1 MTGTVDQRTPRS
13 GPHTARASLLL
24 GLKADAAEAAARPL
38 IALAEAE
45 RDTRGKAVDTPAD
58 LLRLAHAYLM
68 LGRPEGAVRVAR
80 RLIALDPREGTAPAI
95 LFSHGTA
102 AEREQAAMHL
112 AGTATDPALRGAA
125 LRALRALGHTAFS
138 HLEWSAGRLQGFA
151 TWPAGATAT
160 LVFLTPEGQE
170 SWALDPQDD
179 HPFATPFGRAATVDL
194 SLPPADAHVFVR
206 VGHQQFGLLRQ
217 TAPEPIPTRRV
228 SAPQDGRGDRLTILI
243 PVHDD
248 AAATQ
253 RCIESVLAHRPTHDT
268 RIVLVADDPPDAGL
282 RAYLAEL
289 SAPHLEILDNPLNL
303 GFVRSVNRGI
313 AAIPHGDILLLNAD
327 TVLPA
332 RFAERLRAAAYG
344 ADDIGTV
351 VPLSNNGEFVSL
363 PVPFRTNPLPD
374 PKELARIDA
383 SAERANGGLVIDLPS
398 GIGFCLY
405 ITRRCLDD
413 VGHLSGGWGRG
424 YLEDAD
430 FCLRARAFGWR
441 NVCAADLYVGHEG
454 TRSFKGEKRG
464 LVVRNLK
471 RLGAAFPTYEAA
483 CGSFVAADP
492 LRSVRAAIEAD
503 LPPDPRPVRLLVHGP
518 NLADAADA
526 LLRARAEAEG
536 GPVLRAE
543 LKGRPGAWHL
553 WLSASDSGFPQN
565 LRFDLMR
572 PEGMSALTA
581 DLARRPLARI
591 EVLGQEAL
599 PDALWQSL
607 CGLGV
612 AIEVRIHA
620 LRVRPGTTARFWPA
634 FAEPAITAVL
644 PAHEQIATAVRGQR
658 LVLPW
663 KVKDA
668 AGPFRTIARATV
680 PLSDA
685 PVGLL
690 LPHPEA
696 RAHGLVR
703 ALALAL
709 AAAGA
714 GNAMFVFGSSLDD
727 RALGSLSDLVV
738 LGRVPAHEAADLMA
752 ALEIGRIVIADR
764 EGLGHPLAMAA
775 GRSDLPCAFFGVGTG
790 AVGDLVLAPDMANSE
805 AVQYILDWIRSLP
818 PR

>member
-1 MTGTVDQRTPRS
+1 MDQPAPRA
-13 GPHTARASLLL
+13 GPQAARGSLLL
-24 GLKADAAEAAARPL
+24 GQKADALEAAARPL

-45 RDTRGKAVDTPAD
+45 RDDRAKAVDEPAD

-68 LGRPEGAVRVAR
+68 LGRPGGALRAAR
-80 RLIALDPREGTAPAI
+80 RLIALDPRDASAAAI

-102 AEREQAAMHL
+102 DEREQAAARL
-112 AGTATDPALRGAA
+112 AGTATDPGLRGTA
-125 LRALRALGHTAFS
+125 LRALRAMGHAAFA
-138 HLEWSAGRLQGFA
+138 HLEWSAGRLHGFA
-151 TWPAGATAT
+151 TWPAGLTAS
-160 LVFLTPEGQE
+160 LVFLTPDGQE

-179 HPFATPFGRAATVDL
+179 HPFADPFGQAAEIDL
-194 SLPPADAHVFVR
+194 SLPPADAHVFVSIGGR
-206 VGHQQFGLLRQ
+206 RYGLVRQ
-217 TAPEPIPTRRV
+217 TAPEPTPARRAP
-228 SAPQDGRGDRLTILI
+228 APQAGQGEQLTILI

-253 RCIESVLAHRPTHDT
+253 RCIESVMAHRPAIDT
-268 RIVLVADDPPDAGL
+268 RILLVADDPPDEAL
-282 RAYLAEL
+282 RAYLAGL

-313 AAIPHGDILLLNAD
+313 AAIPRGDILLLNAD

-363 PVPFRTNPLPD
+363 PVPFRANPLPD
-374 PKELARIDA
+374 ANLLARIDA
-383 SAERANGGLVIDLPS
+383 SAERANGGMVIDLPS

-441 NVCAADLYVGHEG
+441 NVCAADVYVGHEG

-471 RLGAAFPTYEAA
+471 RLGAAFPAYEAA

-492 LRSVRAAIEAD
+492 LRGVRAAIEAD
-503 LPPDPRPVRLLVHGP
+503 LPPDGRPMRLLVHGP
-518 NLADAADA
+518 SLADTADA
-526 LLRARAEAEG
+526 LLHEPAAAAAA
-536 GPVLRAE
+536 PVLRAE
-543 LKGRPGAWHL
+543 LKGRPGAWRLH
-553 WLSASDSGFPQN
+553 LSAVDGGFPQN
-565 LRFDLMR
+565 LQFDLASR
-572 PEGMSALTA
+572 DGAFALAA

-591 EVLGQEAL
+591 EVLGHETL
-599 PDALWQSL
+599 PDELWRVL
-607 CGLGV
+607 CGLGLS
-612 AIEVRIHA
+612 IEVHVRA
-620 LRVRPGTTARFWPA
+620 LRVRPAAAARLWPA
-634 FAEPAITAVL
+634 FAEPAIVAVL
-644 PAHEQIATAVRGQR
+644 PAHEQIEQAVRDQR

-663 KVKDA
+663 KVRNA
-668 AGPFRTIARATV
+668 AGPFRTVARANV

-696 RAHGLVR
+696 RAHGLVH

-709 AAAGA
+709 KAAGA
-714 GNAMFVFGSSLDD
+714 GNALFVLGSSLDD
-727 RALGSLSDLVV
+727 RALGSLPELVA
-738 LGRVPAHEAADLMA
+738 LGAVQAHEAADLMA

-764 EGLGHPLAMAA
+764 EGLGHPLALAA
-775 GRSDLPCAFFGVGTG
+775 GRSDLPCAFFGVGPG
-790 AVGDLVLAPDMANSE
+790 ALGDLVLAPDMTNPE
-805 AVQYILDWIRSLP
+805 AVRYILGWIRSLP
-818 PR
+818 PQ

>member
-1 MTGTVDQRTPRS
+1 MDQRASRT
-13 GPHTARASLLL
+13 GLQTARGSLLL
-24 GLKADAAEAAARPL
+24 GLKADTAEAAVRPL

-45 RDTRGKAVDTPAD
+45 RDTRGKAVDAPAD
-58 LLRLAHAYLM
+58 LLRLAYAYLM
-68 LGRPEGAVRVAR
+68 LGRAEGAVRAAR
-80 RLIALDPREGTAPAI
+80 RLIALDPHEASAAAI

-102 AEREQAAMHL
+102 AEEEQAALRL
-112 AGTATDPALRGAA
+112 AGTAAEPGLRGAA
-125 LRALRALGHTAFS
+125 LRALRAIGHAAFA
-138 HLEWSAGRLQGFA
+138 HLEWSAGRLHGFA
-151 TWPAGATAT
+151 TWPADATAA
-160 LVFLTPEGQE
+160 LVFLTPDGQE
-170 SWALDPQDD
+170 SWTLDPQGD
-179 HPFATPFGRAATVDL
+179 HPLAAPFGRAAAIEL

-206 VGHQQFGLLRQ
+206 VGDQRYGLVRQ
-217 TAPEPIPTRRV
+217 TAPEPVPARRAP
-228 SAPQDGRGDRLTILI
+228 APQDGRDDERGEHLTLLI

-253 RCIESVLAHRPTHDT
+253 RCIESVLAHRPSIDT
-268 RIVLVADDPPDAGL
+268 RILLVADDPPDDNL
-282 RAYLAEL
+282 RAYLAGL
-289 SAPHLEILDNPLNL
+289 SAPHLDILDNPLNL

-344 ADDIGTV
+344 AEDIGTV

-363 PVPFRTNPLPD
+363 PVPFRANPLPD
-374 PKELARIDA
+374 AKALARIDA
-383 SAERANGGLVIDLPS
+383 SAERTNGGVVIDLPS

-492 LRSVRAAIEAD
+492 LRGVRAAIEAD
-503 LPPDPRPVRLLVHGP
+503 LPPDSRPVRLLVHGP
-518 NLADAADA
+518 NLATAADA
-526 LLRARAEAEG
+526 LLHAHGEDAAA
-536 GPVLRAE
+536 PVLRAA

-553 WLSASDSGFPQN
+553 YLSASDGGFPQN
-565 LRFDLMR
+565 LRFDLAN
-572 PEGMSALTA
+572 PEDAFALAA
-581 DLARRPLARI
+581 DLARRPLAQI
-591 EVLGQEAL
+591 EVLGHEAL
-599 PDALWQSL
+599 PDALWQIL

-612 AIEVRIHA
+612 SIEVRIHA
-620 LRVRPGTTARFWPA
+620 LPVRPGTTARLWPV
-634 FAEPAITAVL
+634 FAEPAIGAVS
-644 PAHEQIATAVRGQR
+644 PAHEQIAQAVRGQR

-663 KVKDA
+663 KVRDA
-668 AGPFRTIARATV
+668 AGPFRTTARATV

-685 PVGLL
+685 PIGLL

-696 RAHGLVR
+696 RAHGL
-703 ALALAL
+703 AHALSLALR
-709 AAAGA
+709 AAGA
-714 GNAMFVFGSSLDD
+714 GNALFVLGSSLDD
-727 RALGSLSDLVV
+727 RALASLPELVV
-738 LGRVPAHEAADLMA
+738 LGPVQAHEAADLMA

-775 GRSDLPCAFFGVGTG
+775 GRSNLPCAFFGVGTG
-790 AVGDLVLAPDMANSE
+790 AIGDLVLAPDMANSE
-805 AVQYILDWIRSLP
+805 AVRYILDWIRSLP
-818 PR
+818 PQ